1 MPTPR
6 YFALIARSM
15 VLSVWVVWVTACTMA
30 PATPAP
36 DVSLTC
42 SDALGCVELASDEP
56 VVVAAMLVL
65 SGPNTA
71 LGKDQLNA
79 IEIAVADY
87 GLLHGHEIVVKQE
100 DSECSAEGGQ
110 TAARKVVA
118 DPTIVGVLGTS
129 CSSAATAALPVITD
143 AGMSMISA
151 STTSPTLTN
160 ADRDTGGIWQPGFYR
175 TSHNDRILGEMV
187 AFFAFDRLGAR
198 TMATIHDGSAYA
210 EKNQAMTAEA
220 FAALEGSVVHQG
232 AVNVGDQD
240 MRPLLIQVAASQ
252 PDVLV
257 LPVFQPEGNL
267 IVVQAREIADLEN
280 TALIGGN
287 ALYSEDFLPNTG
299 QAALGMYMTGPR
311 ITNTQY
317 DAFLQKYRDRHGG
330 EPISGYHAHMYDATI
345 MLLEAI
351 TAAAQADASGY
362 MLIGR
367 QAIRDYLN
375 GIQDFPGI
383 TGSLACG
390 PTGDCATGEVLAV
403 HQINDLDVW
412 PPEVVYQP

>member
-1 MPTPR
+1 MHNHR
-6 YFALIARSM
+6 YLSILTRSLVLFVLALLATACAVIPVSPASEEALECRDTLGCSEIDRDEPILIAS
-15 VLSVWVVWVTACTMA
+15 T
-30 PATPAP
+30 
-36 DVSLTC
+36 
-42 SDALGCVELASDEP
+42 
-56 VVVAAMLVL
+56 LVL

-110 TAARKVVA
+110 TAARKIVA
-118 DPTIVGVLGTS
+118 DPAIVAVLGTS

-143 AGMSMISA
+143 AGLTMISA

-160 ADRDTGGIWQPGFYR
+160 PDRDTGGIWQPGFYR
-175 TSHNDRILGEMV
+175 TSLNDLIQGKMV
-187 AFFAFDRLGAR
+187 ASFAFDVLGAR
-198 TMATIHDGSAYA
+198 SMATIHDGSVYA
-210 EKNQAMTAEA
+210 ERNQAMTADAFEA
-220 FAALEGSVVHQG
+220 LGGTVVYQG

-240 MRPLLIQVAASQ
+240 MRPLLIQIAANQ
-252 PDVLV
+252 PDVLF

-280 TALIGGN
+280 TALIGGS
-287 ALYSEDFLPNTG
+287 ALFSDDFLPNTG

-311 ITNTQY
+311 IANVQY
-317 DAFLQKYRDRHGG
+317 DELLRKYLDRHGG
-330 EPISGYHAHMYDATI
+330 DPVSGYHAHMYDATI
-345 MLLEAI
+345 MLLDAI
-351 TAAAQADASGY
+351 TAAGQADEHGNL
-362 MLIGR
+362 LIGR

-375 GIQDFPGI
+375 AIQNFPGI
-383 TGSLACG
+383 TGSLSCG
-390 PTGDCATGEVLAV
+390 PTGDCATGEAVAV
-403 HQINDLDVW
+403 HQINDLNAW